1 MGQAQLPPQEAAKST
16 FARNLGRVSV
26 GLAIS
31 LMASILGAFWYG
43 RYFLNERLSPLL
55 EVELNKAIKRPLQL
69 GKVERIGM
77 SSIRFGKSL
86 VPPTDKE
93 SNFLAVEAIE
103 VKVDPWTYLTHRQI
117 GLDAV
122 VEQPQVFLK
131 QDVTGFLQLPKITP
145 PERPTQEGLID
156 LRKITFNDAQ
166 ITIQS
171 ISKGELV
178 SRSQVQI

>member
-156 LRKITFNDAQ
+156 LRKITFNEAQ
-166 ITIQS
+166 ITI
-171 ISKGELV
+171 
-178 SRSQVQI
+178 

>member
-69 GKVERIGM
+69 GK
-77 SSIRFGKSL
+77 
-86 VPPTDKE
+86 
-93 SNFLAVEAIE
+93 
-103 VKVDPWTYLTHRQI
+103 
-117 GLDAV
+117 
-122 VEQPQVFLK
+122 
-131 QDVTGFLQLPKITP
+131 
-145 PERPTQEGLID
+145 
-156 LRKITFNDAQ
+156 
-166 ITIQS
+166 
-171 ISKGELV
+171 
-178 SRSQVQI
+178 